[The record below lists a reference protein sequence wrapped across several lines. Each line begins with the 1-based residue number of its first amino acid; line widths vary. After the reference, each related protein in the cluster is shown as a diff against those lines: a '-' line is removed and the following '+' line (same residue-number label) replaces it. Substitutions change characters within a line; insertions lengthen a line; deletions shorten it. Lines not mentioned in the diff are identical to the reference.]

1 MSLSRSWRLALA
13 MGPLWIVRKPRMSLT
28 RRPRSRGA
36 GASFFCAV
44 LVLSLAWACDSA
56 PPTTPSVTPS
66 VTPGPSSPGPTP
78 PSFTRYQLSGRV
90 TDEVGSAIA
99 GAIVEVDY
107 NRGGGSSSSPPSLCP
122 AFAALCWLA
131 TQTNG
136 SGEYK
141 VELEAGHHPHYPGA
155 IGYVYALHEGHEPN
169 IQMVPAGTPEI
180 IQDLRMRSVRA
191 LTAGESIAI
200 SVEPDSSRCS
210 DLEDLWV
217 LSSRCEVVQITTD
230 TAGTLLVEARA
241 ADGGSAPTMFWATT
255 GEYAGVPQQTGPGVV
270 SIPVRGGTYRVFVG
284 TPAGLAS
291 RRFDVVTSLR

>member
-1 MSLSRSWRLALA
+1 
-13 MGPLWIVRKPRMSLT
+13 MSLT

-56 PPTTPSVTPS
+56 PPTTPSVTP
-66 VTPGPSSPGPTP
+66 GPSSPGPTSP
-78 PSFTRYQLSGRV
+78 SFTPSFTRYQLSGRV
-90 TDEVGSAIA
+90 TDEVGSPIA

-107 NRGGGSSSSPPSLCP
+107 SGGGSSSSPPSVCP
-122 AFAALCWLA
+122 AFASFCWLA
-131 TQTNG
+131 TRTNG

-141 VELEAGHHPHYPGA
+141 VEFEAASHPQYPGA
-155 IGYVYALHEGHEPN
+155 IGYVYALHEGHEAN

-180 IQDLRMRSVRA
+180 IQDLRMRAVRA
-191 LTAGESIAI
+191 LNAGDSITI

-210 DLEDLWV
+210 DLEDWWV
-217 LSSRCEVVQITTD
+217 LGSRCEIVQITTD

-255 GEYAGVPQQTGPGVV
+255 GDYAGVPQQTGPGVI
-270 SIPVRGGTYRVFVG
+270 SIPVRGGTYSVFIG